1 MRKSAYFASRPSAG
15 WPSQKELERYFLAPP
30 GRRWFF
36 ETENDSASLT
46 AEGVDGTEHL
56 EADKGRID
64 VDLDMWGNPEH
75 GVLLIYSKWGGGLKQ
90 TYSSKGDFARL
101 HERVRSMHDT
111 VLPVGLFIPFDKAWT
126 AVKEF
131 IETDGKLPKSIE
143 WIANRD
149 LPPNTFP
156 DP

>member
-1 MRKSAYFASRPSAG
+1 
-15 WPSQKELERYFLAPP
+15 LERYFLAPP

-36 ETENDSASLT
+36 ETENDSACLA

-75 GVLLIYSKWGGGLKQ
+75 CVLLIYSKWGGGLKQ

-101 HERVRSMHDT
+101 RERVRSMHDT
-111 VLPVGLFIPFDKAWT
+111 VLPVPGSDTQKSEASLSDNLSSENLAQSPAGR
-126 AVKEF
+126 EPG
-131 IETDGKLPKSIE
+131 DGS
-143 WIANRD
+143 
-149 LPPNTFP
+149 
-156 DP
+156 